1 MFVMNSQ
8 DIKCEIWICNIV
20 KQEVYYMWCD
30 LLIFILIYIKF
41 LVFDNICQIRIQNVK
56 IILIDL

>member
-41 LVFDNICQIRIQNVK
+41 LVFDNICQIRI
-56 IILIDL
+56 